1 MTKENLYNKA
11 AKYGRND
18 LCYII
23 ANRDRMDL
31 KVLRDFKK
39 NVNLY
44 EETGEQRY
52 KDKCTGRYNHR
63 IMWQA
68 IIDYIREGRDLSI
81 GLVAIK
87 KKVIKENRLP
97 TPWKCLCYACITHCT
112 TCPINKATGICYK
125 NGSAFSLL
133 CETVRKNN
141 KEEAVKYAK
150 VILEAWDEL

>member
-1 MTKENLYNKA
+1 MNKNTFYNKA

-23 ANRDRMDL
+23 AKRDRMDL

-39 NVNLY
+39 NVHLY

-63 IMWQA
+63 VMWQA

-97 TPWKCLCYACITHCT
+97 TPWKCLCYACLTSCT
-112 TCPINKATGICYK
+112 TCPINRKAGICYN

-133 CETVRKNN
+133 CDAVKKGN
-141 KEEAVKYAK
+141 KEAAVKYAK
-150 VILEAWDEL
+150 VILEAWDE

>member
-1 MTKENLYNKA
+1 MNKNTFYNKA
-11 AKYGRND
+11 AIYGRND
-18 LCYII
+18 LCDII

-39 NVNLY
+39 NVHLY

-81 GLVAIK
+81 GLVDIK

-97 TPWKCLCYACITHCT
+97 TPWKCLCYACITKCDF
-112 TCPINKATGICYK
+112 CPINRKAGICY
-125 NGSAFSLL
+125 NNDSAFAYL
-133 CETVRKNN
+133 C
-141 KEEAVKYAK
+141 EAVKSGNKQAAVKYSK
-150 VILEAWDEL
+150 IILEAWEE